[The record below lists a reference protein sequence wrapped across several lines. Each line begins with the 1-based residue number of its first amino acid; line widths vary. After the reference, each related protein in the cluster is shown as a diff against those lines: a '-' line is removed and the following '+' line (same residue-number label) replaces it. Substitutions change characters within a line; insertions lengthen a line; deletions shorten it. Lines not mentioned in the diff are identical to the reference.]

1 VVAHEPGAVLEERPD
16 VFHHQHDVVVRE
28 GVHRRARVLVRSMA
42 QTEFLPSAH
51 RTKRQITP
59 RGSWSTITTGLSSTE
74 PRRARSQD
82 TWRATRCVRQLNSGY
97 EKADQRVI
105 HQPSPELA
113 LCLFFVSRTPT
124 SRRGLRPPRQRA
136 QASRAARSG
145 GRRPQTRPPSR
156 RPRFAGPGYSHNRMT
171 LATYTLAI
179 EGTQDAA
186 TAALDEAIS

>member
-59 RGSWSTITTGLSSTE
+59 RGSWSTITTVLSFTE
-74 PRRARSQD
+74 TRRARSQD

-105 HQPSPELA
+105 TNLA
-113 LCLFFVSRTPT
+113 QNLLSVS
-124 SRRGLRPPRQRA
+124 SLSLELRPVGEAFGRRVKEPKQ
-136 QASRAARSG
+136 AARRAVVDVGPRLG
-145 GRRPQTRPPSR
+145 GHHAVLGSPVQ
-156 RPRFAGPGYSHNRMT
+156 
-171 LATYTLAI
+171 ATPIT
-179 EGTQDAA
+179 G
-186 TAALDEAIS
+186 